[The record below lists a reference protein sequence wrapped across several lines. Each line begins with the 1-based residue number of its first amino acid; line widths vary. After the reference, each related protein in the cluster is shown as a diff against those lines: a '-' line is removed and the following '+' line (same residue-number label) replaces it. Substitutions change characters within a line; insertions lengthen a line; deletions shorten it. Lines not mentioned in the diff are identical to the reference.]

1 MIRRPP
7 RSTRTD
13 TLFPYTTLF
22 RSLGLIAFGT
32 GGIKPCVST
41 NVGDQF
47 TASNQH
53 MIERAFSWFYLSIN
67 AGSLISIIAC
77 PWLLP
82 HYGPKFA
89 FGLPGVMMAVA
100 DRKSTRLNSSH

>member
-1 MIRRPP
+1 
-7 RSTRTD
+7 
-13 TLFPYTTLF
+13 
-22 RSLGLIAFGT
+22 
-32 GGIKPCVST
+32 
-41 NVGDQF
+41 
-47 TASNQH
+47 

-82 HYGPKFA
+82 HYGPTFA

-100 DRKSTRLNSSH
+100 TLVFWLGRQKFAVVPPAGQAWLTDVFSKVGLSIIARLAIGRASCRERVCPYVLN

>member
-1 MIRRPP
+1 MIF
-7 RSTRTD
+7 SSVYVIGCAMLALSD
-13 TLFPYTTLF
+13 AGIGIALG
-22 RSLGLIAFGT
+22 LGLIAFGT

-67 AGSLISIIAC
+67 AGSLIPIISC
-77 PWLLP
+77 PCLLP
-82 HYGPKFA
+82 HYGPTFPFA
-89 FGLPGVMMAVA
+89 LPAGIMPCAP
-100 DRKSTRLNSSH
+100 